1 MNAKA
6 IYLLSSGQDLKA
18 LEGFVN
24 SVFAEKAEAESWEP
38 WKYFQKRLGAMLANP
53 RGFYHSFTI
62 PKKSGGS
69 RQIDAP
75 QKSLKLLQASLIPVF
90 EAMLVPSP
98 DAFGFLP
105 GRSIVDNAKAHL
117 GKDTVLNVDIKGFF
131 PSITTGRLTTVFRN
145 AKDVQ
150 VSAYMARSLARLVT
164 LDGRLPQGSPAS
176 PVLTNLVSVRLDAR
190 LAGLARKYGCR
201 YSRYVDDISFSASG
215 PRALHRLM
223 PHLESI
229 LNREGFGLNP
239 DKTRIQSASM
249 RQEVTGLVLSH
260 AKSTV
265 PVQVNTPRKFRRVT
279 RSMLHSWRQHGL
291 LDAATRSGMVGD
303 GASGAFVNTVRGR
316 IAHLRHVAETA
327 EVQRFKV
334 DFDELIKRDLK

>member
-6 IYLLSSGQDLKA
+6 IDLLSSGQDLKA

-38 WKYFQKRLGAMLANP
+38 WKYSQKRLGAMLANP

-75 QKSLKLLQASLIPVF
+75 QKSLKLLQASMIPVF

-150 VSAYMARSLARLVT
+150 VSAYMARNLARLVT

-291 LDAATRSGMVGD
+291 LDAATRSGMLGD

>member
-6 IYLLSSGQDLKA
+6 IDLLSSGQDLKA

-38 WKYFQKRLGAMLANP
+38 WKYSQKRLGAMLTNP

-90 EAMLVPSP
+90 EAMFVPSP
-98 DAFGFLP
+98 DIFGFLP

-117 GKDTVLNVDIKGFF
+117 GRDTVLNVDIKGFF
-131 PSITTGRLTTVFRN
+131 PSITTGRLTTVFLN

-249 RQEVTGLVLSH
+249 RQEVTGLILSH

-279 RSMLHSWRQHGL
+279 RSMLHSWRKHGL